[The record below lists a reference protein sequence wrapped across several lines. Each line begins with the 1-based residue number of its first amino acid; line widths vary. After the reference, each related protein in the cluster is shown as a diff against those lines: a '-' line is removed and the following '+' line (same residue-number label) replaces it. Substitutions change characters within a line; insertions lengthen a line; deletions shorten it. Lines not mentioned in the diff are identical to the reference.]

1 MNWLFE
7 QPLIIVLIAVAA
19 TLACGALWSATGR
32 KELLFAA
39 LAALLLLAAGLVTE
53 KLVVTDGEA
62 IRATLQEIASDVRRN
77 DQQALLQH
85 IDASAPELKQK
96 AKSEL
101 PNYRFSECRITR
113 VNLVDVD
120 ASAEPR
126 SAIAEFNVVASG
138 TFRYEGTEL
147 TDTIPRWIK
156 LQLVKNK
163 DGRWRVIHYEHDDPQ
178 RMLMDRGGR

>member
-1 MNWLFE
+1 MSWLFE
-7 QPLIIVLIAVAA
+7 QPLVIVFLGVAA
-19 TLACGALWSATGR
+19 ALAFGALWSTTGR
-32 KELLFAA
+32 KGFLIAA
-39 LAALLLLAAGLVTE
+39 LAALALLVAGLVVE
-53 KLVVTDGEA
+53 KLVVTDNEA
-62 IRATLQEIASDVRRN
+62 IRATLQEIARDVRTN
-77 DQQALLQH
+77 NHQALLAH

-101 PNYRFSECRITR
+101 PNYKFADCRITR

-120 ASAEPR
+120 ASSEPR
-126 SAIAEFNVVASG
+126 SAIAEFNVVATG

-156 LQLVKNK
+156 LQFVKDK

-178 RMLMDRGGR
+178 RMLMNRDGR